1 MSPSGAIRRRLRPI
15 LLVTAALLLAATAYG
30 FAPRRADLVA
40 FDPAEMGRLEMRM
53 WRDYYEKRYLALF
66 LDLYTTARREQGFS
80 PFDSVRIALAAAR
93 AAKTFQPSASRTQAQ
108 TALPLLMDY
117 FRLLAKGAPVS
128 VDFAEVAG
136 SELAWWQ
143 ARREKVPPESYGL
156 MVARVSTLLY
166 GRDNED
172 IRLAGQERA
181 AAMAYRDA
189 RGSAMTEAD
198 WTEIDRR
205 LHSAYALLKR
215 GVAAPAR

>member
-1 MSPSGAIRRRLRPI
+1 
-15 LLVTAALLLAATAYG
+15 
-30 FAPRRADLVA
+30 
-40 FDPAEMGRLEMRM
+40 
-53 WRDYYEKRYLALF
+53 
-66 LDLYTTARREQGFS
+66 
-80 PFDSVRIALAAAR
+80 
-93 AAKTFQPSASRTQAQ
+93 
-108 TALPLLMDY
+108 MDY